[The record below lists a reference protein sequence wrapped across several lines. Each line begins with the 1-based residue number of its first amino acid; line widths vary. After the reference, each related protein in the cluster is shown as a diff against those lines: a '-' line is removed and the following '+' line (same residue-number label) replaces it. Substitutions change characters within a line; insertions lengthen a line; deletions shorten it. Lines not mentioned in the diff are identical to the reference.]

1 MCCRKAGESCNYCRA
16 ESGSAVA
23 GIIFFVVLGVY
34 EKFKYTHKKRRAACS
49 EQVATQV
56 AASAARNAEQIT
68 RQSIGTVEQQT
79 PHTEWAKPAKLAKR
93 QRSEQQ
99 RIELGQAG
107 GELGKTWRRPC
118 MANRARAT
126 VTPAGD
132 IRRKQIRCAVI
143 THLLSA
149 PLSTPPA
156 SRAQFNCLLQFAF
169 RISIAFY
176 GKRMRRFALL
186 RFVLFCLPHR
196 VCCARCLLLLLLLE
210 PTRPASF
217 LAIWLCVVCR
227 VVSCPDIAKNRK
239 KACAAAP
246 PPLKPCYLPLSLV
259 INSLSFL
266 AL

>member
-1 MCCRKAGESCNYCRA
+1 MSVC
-16 ESGSAVA
+16 VA
-23 GIIFFVVLGVY
+23 GRQEKAVTIVGLKAVLQLPALFFLLFWGFM
-34 EKFKYTHKKRRAACS
+34 KNLNTHTKSAEQLAAS
-49 EQVATQV
+49 RWQVATRV

-143 THLLSA
+143 THLLSV
-149 PLSTPPA
+149 PLSPPPA

-169 RISIAFY
+169 
-176 GKRMRRFALL
+176 
-186 RFVLFCLPHR
+186 
-196 VCCARCLLLLLLLE
+196 
-210 PTRPASF
+210 
-217 LAIWLCVVCR
+217 
-227 VVSCPDIAKNRK
+227 
-239 KACAAAP
+239 
-246 PPLKPCYLPLSLV
+246 
-259 INSLSFL
+259 
-266 AL
+266 

>member
-23 GIIFFVVLGVY
+23 GIIFFVVLRVY

-79 PHTEWAKPAKLAKR
+79 PHTEWAKPAKR

-143 THLLSA
+143 THLLYAS
-149 PLSTPPA
+149 LSA
-156 SRAQFNCLLQFAF
+156 SRLPRSVQLFTAICLLNINCILWQAYATLCFTSF
-169 RISIAFY
+169 C
-176 GKRMRRFALL
+176 
-186 RFVLFCLPHR
+186 FVLFAASRVLRSLP
-196 VCCARCLLLLLLLE
+196 
-210 PTRPASF
+210 PPAPAPRTNPPGKFSCH
-217 LAIWLCVVCR
+217 LVVCR
-227 VVSCPDIAKNRK
+227 VSCRLVS
-239 KACAAAP
+239 
-246 PPLKPCYLPLSLV
+246 
-259 INSLSFL
+259 
-266 AL
+266 